1 MYRVDEI
8 PERVV
13 ADWFSH
19 LVQTTLG
26 VDHRV
31 AHIVLDLL
39 RVVLHPLRAASN
51 LPILEEVSDQDLLQ
65 EIGSVIG
72 IIAEG
77 NMIGIE
83 TASVSETIVHQEV
96 VDPRLRVYIVPRVDL
111 VRQPFSQLR
120 IPHHPGYRQRRK
132 QSPIRVETDD
142 SKDLDPAVRDHRL
155 SPIMLNHNRNLY
167 RPREHRGLCE
177 ARLVLS
183 K

>member
-1 MYRVDEI
+1 MCRVDEI
-8 PERVV
+8 LERVV
-13 ADWFSH
+13 ADGFSH

-26 VDHRV
+26 VDHQV

-39 RVVLHPLRAASN
+39 RVVLHHLCAGLN
-51 LPILEEVSDQDLLQ
+51 LPILEEASDQDLLK

-96 VDPRLRVYIVPRVDL
+96 VDPRLRVYTVPRVDL

-120 IPHHPGYRQRRK
+120 TPHHPGYRQRRK
-132 QSPIRVETDD
+132 QSPIRVEMDD
-142 SKDLDPAVRDHRL
+142 PKDPESAVRDHRL
-155 SPIMLNHNRNLY
+155 SQIMLNHNRSPY
-167 RPREHRGLCE
+167 RPR
-177 ARLVLS
+177 
-183 K
+183 